1 MRGCTKQPH
10 VMDETRRYRAIC
22 DKSCHEYKNQR
33 VKKKMIGKP
42 SLRIDVVSAKQR
54 YNNI

>member
-42 SLRIDVVSAKQR
+42 LLRIDVASAKQR